1 MQCECFC
8 SNGYWLLAIGL
19 YWLVLASQAIH
30 KLIPAA
36 SPQPI
41 TLQPTEL
48 FERKI
53 FIREHFED
61 WLSGKSKYFQREWK
75 KSFFGIA
82 SHVEM
87 TTIAKISPL
96 LSRIRYQKTNQ
107 IEQVSTEG
115 DITHDRTRF
124 RESEYLVWLVIT
136 KWIGQPCVDRSAIC
150 FCFFIM

>member
-1 MQCECFC
+1 MNA
-8 SNGYWLLAIGL
+8 SVPMDIDYWLSACIGL

-61 WLSGKSKYFQREWK
+61 KTQNRTKCVNLLFQRMLQ
-75 KSFFGIA
+75 G
-82 SHVEM
+82 EM
-87 TTIAKISPL
+87 GTLAC
-96 LSRIRYQKTNQ
+96 
-107 IEQVSTEG
+107 
-115 DITHDRTRF
+115 H
-124 RESEYLVWLVIT
+124 
-136 KWIGQPCVDRSAIC
+136 
-150 FCFFIM
+150 